1 VITQQSRR
9 ELLKAGIGVWA
20 SIFLPSANLLAQA
33 ASLIQRKIPST
44 GESLPIIGIGT
55 ARRYEAVTTE
65 AERAPLREVLGRFK
79 EMGGKVIDTAP
90 SYGTAEML
98 VGDLVAEL
106 NIRESLF
113 IATKLG
119 AHGRDAGIEQL
130 EQSFKRLR
138 TPKIDLIAVHNLQDT
153 QTQLRTLRQWKQA
166 GRIRYVG
173 ITTSFERQYPE
184 FEQTMKAE
192 ALDFIQVDYALDN
205 RKADQR
211 ILPLAADR
219 GMGVM
224 INLPFGR
231 GRLFQAVQG
240 QSLPPWAGEFDCS
253 SWAQFFLKY
262 IVSHP
267 AVTCTMPGTA
277 KVEYL
282 VDNLGAARGRLP
294 DPAMRRRMET
304 FIDGL

>member
-1 VITQQSRR
+1 MQMSRR
-9 ELLKAGIGVWA
+9 KLLEAGIGVGA
-20 SIFLPSANLLAQA
+20 SILLPSASLLAQA

-44 GESLPIIGIGT
+44 GESLPVIGIGT
-55 ARRYEAVTTE
+55 ARRYEAVATE
-65 AERAPLREVLGRFK
+65 AERAPLREVLRQFK

-90 SYGTAEML
+90 SYGTAETV
-98 VGDLVAEL
+98 VGDLTAEL
-106 NIRESLF
+106 TIRESLF

-119 AHGRDAGIEQL
+119 ARDRDAGIEQV

-138 TPKIDLIAVHNLQDT
+138 TPTIDLIAVHNLQDT
-153 QTQLRTLRQWKQA
+153 QTQLRTLRQLKQA

-173 ITTSFERQYPE
+173 ITTSFERQHPE
-184 FEQTMKAE
+184 FERTMKAE
-192 ALDFIQVDYALDN
+192 TLDFIQVDYALDN

-231 GRLFQAVQG
+231 GRLFRAVQG
-240 QSLPPWAGEFDCS
+240 QSLPPWAGEFDCA

-267 AVTCTMPGTA
+267 AVTCAVPGTA

-294 DPAMRRRMET
+294 DAAMRRRMEH